1 MSARTVVVTGAGS
14 GIGRAIVKAFAEN
27 GDRVHAVDISE
38 DGIKE
43 TANLFAEH
51 DVTPHT
57 ADVSSYEDVERVV
70 DIAAA
75 GNPDGLID
83 VMVPAAG
90 VYDAYAGIEDTSPEL
105 FARILA
111 VNLTGAFNCHRA
123 ASRVIRHDTGRL
135 ITIGSIGAVR
145 GAADGLAY
153 AASKAGLEGMNR
165 RLACDVA
172 ENGVTANI
180 VAPGAVDTAIRETSA
195 ATVGHLHPPVRRRTL
210 PKEIFDWAIPLK
222 RTAQPSEIAS
232 VVFFL
237 AGEGASYITGQ
248 TITVDGGWTAQ

>member
-14 GIGRAIVKAFAEN
+14 GIGRAIVKAFAET
-27 GDRVHAVDISE
+27 GESVHAVDISE
-38 DGIKE
+38 AAINE
-43 TANLFAEH
+43 TADLFAGH
-51 DVTPHT
+51 NVTPYT
-57 ADVSSYEDVERVV
+57 ADVSSYEDMERVV
-70 DIAAA
+70 DAAA
-75 GNPDGLID
+75 ASNPDGLID

-105 FARILA
+105 FERVVA
-111 VNLTGAFNCHRA
+111 VNLAGVFNCHRA
-123 ASRVIRHDTGRL
+123 ASRVIRHNTGRL

-153 AASKAGLEGMNR
+153 AASKAGLEGMNN

-172 ENGVTANI
+172 EIGVTSNI
-180 VAPGAVDTAIRETSA
+180 VAPGAVDTAIRETSVA
-195 ATVGHLHPPVRRRTL
+195 NVGHLHPPVQRRHF
-210 PKEIFDWAIPLK
+210 PKEVFDWVIPLK
-222 RTAQPSEIAS
+222 RSAQPSEIAS
-232 VVFFL
+232 VVLFL